1 MKRICF
7 VLFVLL
13 VSGTLF
19 SQSLPTEKLVFVG
32 SYNMSGLMTQFAQIT
47 IQSQPVKTSKKTY
60 LHYSLT
66 ATTYSKW
73 DSFFKIRDL
82 YESYIDPATNKSS
95 IYKRNILE
103 GNYRKTEK
111 YVFSNAKISST
122 SSRNGKPEV
131 KKTYAVGASSNDIV
145 TTFYRLRKIDFSR
158 LKPNQIISLMIIFDD
173 KEFPAS
179 VKYLGKETLKNL
191 GNLGTRECYK
201 LSVGANISALR
212 GKDKNLFWLTAD
224 AKRIPVLIQFSIP
237 VGTGQVK
244 ISSASTH

>member
-73 DSFFKIRDL
+73 DSFFKIRRLAAPFDRVD
-82 YESYIDPATNKSS
+82 YIRLSAE
-95 IYKRNILE
+95 REILL
-103 GNYRKTEK
+103 
-111 YVFSNAKISST
+111 
-122 SSRNGKPEV
+122 
-131 KKTYAVGASSNDIV
+131 
-145 TTFYRLRKIDFSR
+145 RLF
-158 LKPNQIISLMIIFDD
+158 
-173 KEFPAS
+173 
-179 VKYLGKETLKNL
+179 
-191 GNLGTRECYK
+191 
-201 LSVGANISALR
+201 ANSH
-212 GKDKNLFWLTAD
+212 
-224 AKRIPVLIQFSIP
+224 P
-237 VGTGQVK
+237 
-244 ISSASTH
+244 